1 MRDSCFGKGFLLGGI
16 GVVEEVGDDGVEDEE
31 AWCGLFGERES
42 GLMVLSCFAV
52 LWERTFSY
60 NIGFDERRPG
70 TAHESQLVH
79 ACGHWGTAVV
89 HNANNTA
96 LLPPRL
102 AIGLHPGRSTGAG
115 LRTSGRVGVDQH
127 VFAGVEQRLDVHVLY
142 IEGHCL
148 GGVGE
153 RIGRIGAG
161 MRNRDGLVPGVVEV
175 WLSLIHI

>member
-1 MRDSCFGKGFLLGGI
+1 VRDSCFGKGFLLGGI

-115 LRTSGRVGVDQH
+115 L
-127 VFAGVEQRLDVHVLY
+127 
-142 IEGHCL
+142 
-148 GGVGE
+148 
-153 RIGRIGAG
+153 
-161 MRNRDGLVPGVVEV
+161 
-175 WLSLIHI
+175 